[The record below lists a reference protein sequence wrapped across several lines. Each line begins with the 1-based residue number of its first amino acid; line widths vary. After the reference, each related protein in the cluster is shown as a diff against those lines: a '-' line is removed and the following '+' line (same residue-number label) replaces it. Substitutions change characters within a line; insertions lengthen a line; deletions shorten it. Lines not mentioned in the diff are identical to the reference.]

1 MQALHDGLVS
11 TVFSKN
17 VHSDFFLYSSQT
29 GCFCHVSWTHPA
41 HPFFRDWCSWC
52 VVLSPSSTSNGYCFT
67 WFILTFHLLDQIS
80 ALSPMFIS
88 QKFFSFW
95 IGNQLLHCHA
105 YIRNI
110 AYDCFSFLVSCLSI
124 PNRCFIFIILIHTKY
139 LANACQLY
147 KHLKSLIVL
156 CLWNWWYDKGP
167 CWTKAACY
175 WSPENVSL
183 PHTDFLTS
191 SNQTNAIK
199 ALLN

>member
-1 MQALHDGLVS
+1 MQALYDGLVS

-17 VHSDFFLYSSQT
+17 VHSDFFFCILAKLAASVMFHEHIQHILSSET
-29 GCFCHVSWTHPA
+29 GAPGVLFFLHLPHPMVTVL
-41 HPFFRDWCSWC
+41 PGFF
-52 VVLSPSSTSNGYCFT
+52 SP
-67 WFILTFHLLDQIS
+67 
-80 ALSPMFIS
+80 FIS
-88 QKFFSFW
+88 QLRYQLFLPCWSVRNFSPFELAT
-95 IGNQLLHCHA
+95 NA